1 MYNRKE
7 KEKILQ
13 EEHSNFLDSLID
25 NYLFAAK
32 TAFFTKGKYGR
43 NIQLFENELNK
54 GLDIYIEVVD
64 IIRDN
69 SGLELDMVS
78 MYEERPLFKYKYNPY
93 YSEEYELK
101 ISTNSKGG
109 EYSAYIVPM
118 SELVCVNKGSKEIPY
133 NIYEKEREQKP
144 KEQIKLSLFP
154 DFEQEFGAKKESDF
168 DLIKENDLSFTDIT
182 VKDFAAIM
190 WKKPV
195 SDKKWLNDLINN
207 I

>member
-1 MYNRKE
+1 MFK
-7 KEKILQ
+7 
-13 EEHSNFLDSLID
+13 
-25 NYLFAAK
+25 
-32 TAFFTKGKYGR
+32 
-43 NIQLFENELNK
+43 
-54 GLDIYIEVVD
+54 
-64 IIRDN
+64 
-69 SGLELDMVS
+69 
-78 MYEERPLFKYKYNPY
+78 RPLFKYKYNPY

-168 DLIKENDLSFTDIT
+168 DLTKENDLSFTDIT